1 MCVIVAKKI
10 RLQNSDITNWFLYK
24 VRDRVYV
31 PTYSIRF
38 LKKHGVESIYLID
51 QINDWT
57 EGVNSSGIMIV
68 NTALQ
73 NHADEIQGD
82 QGDPLNPRHKN
93 RDGIIVRQCLKMKK
107 IEEVVQTIKDELLLG
122 NTFVSDGYRL
132 FVIEIAIKEEAV
144 TRATDAIKN
153 IDDIKYAADVQNLIM
168 KGINPE
174 DYLVKSTEIKDKK
187 IDLVVRTNHGILVPE
202 AGYQKN
208 DTDPVGYKSSVAR
221 YKHAYEA
228 IKDMDQDTHPFEV
241 LTVIKNLGQDDVDEN
256 PKNRPIRNKG
266 RSKYFSGCVVMLTPT
281 GTLYVVP
288 IHCTFATTD
297 FKHINDNHDV
307 SVIILPRD
315 LPLFESIGRP
325 KLGDY
330 VKMSQYEKLLW

>member
-132 FVIEIAIKEEAV
+132 FVIEIAIKAEAV

-187 IDLVVRTNHGILVPE
+187 IT
-202 AGYQKN
+202 
-208 DTDPVGYKSSVAR
+208 
-221 YKHAYEA
+221 
-228 IKDMDQDTHPFEV
+228 
-241 LTVIKNLGQDDVDEN
+241 
-256 PKNRPIRNKG
+256 
-266 RSKYFSGCVVMLTPT
+266 
-281 GTLYVVP
+281 
-288 IHCTFATTD
+288 
-297 FKHINDNHDV
+297 
-307 SVIILPRD
+307 
-315 LPLFESIGRP
+315 
-325 KLGDY
+325 
-330 VKMSQYEKLLW
+330 